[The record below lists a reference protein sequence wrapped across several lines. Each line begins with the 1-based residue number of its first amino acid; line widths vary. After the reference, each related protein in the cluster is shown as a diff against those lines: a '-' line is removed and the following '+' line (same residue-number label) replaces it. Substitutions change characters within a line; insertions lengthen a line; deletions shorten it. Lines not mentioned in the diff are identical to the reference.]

1 MAEGGVQRRPLVAL
15 VVTSLVLTVL
25 FAILAGA
32 AAAQEG
38 QYTREEPAQESTAP
52 DTTAQDAIDQAAREA
67 QEAQQ
72 ADNQQ
77 RDGSF
82 QCVSFL
88 RVVRDEQGNLRRQ
101 YLDDDLIVQRFE
113 QCLEGEVLKSTIP
126 DEDLPYTGGTSL
138 FLLAGGAL
146 LITGLLVSRQ
156 VIKRSS

>member
-25 FAILAGA
+25 FTIPAGA